1 MDPTMLAA
9 SMPRVNK
16 RGSTRGS
23 RGVVRVPQQR
33 RGPTHSEVSERFT
46 ERLDS
51 WGRAD
56 TMPAPARERTEKI
69 ESLILTEVFELA
81 VRRREK

>member
-51 WGRAD
+51 
-56 TMPAPARERTEKI
+56 
-69 ESLILTEVFELA
+69 
-81 VRRREK
+81 